1 MAGYSG
7 TPLAKK
13 LGIKPGFRLRRVNP
27 PPGLDDWLA
36 PLPEGVT
43 DAPLTGGEADVILF
57 FTDSGSELTSSLPG
71 LAESLHPDGGL
82 WVCWPKKGSK
92 APTDL
97 NDGVVREVGLAL
109 GLVDNK
115 VCAVSEVWSAL
126 RFVYRLEDR
135 LKAANR

>member
-1 MAGYSG
+1 MAGDSK

-27 PPGLDDWLA
+27 PPELDDWLA

-43 DAPLTGGEADVILF
+43 DAPLSKGEADVILF
-57 FTDSGSELTSSLPG
+57 FTDSASELKGSIAG
-71 LAESLHPDGGL
+71 LNHSLHPDGGL
-82 WVCWPKKGSK
+82 WVCWPKKASK

-97 NDGVVREVGLAL
+97 NDGVVREVGLAT